1 MDTTMELDELRQAWH
16 TLGRQLERQHA
27 LQWELLREQRL
38 SRVRIQLRPL
48 LWGQGLQFLLGVGLI
63 MLGVACWTRNMD
75 IPGLLAGGVM
85 VHAFGVLTAV
95 MAALTITL
103 AAGIDYSAPVL
114 RIQKRMAQLLRLQAC
129 NSSLCGLPWWIMWL
143 PVVVAFAGLGDVDP
157 ARGTPGWIAT
167 SLGIGMAGLIGTWI
181 WTAVAGRRAS
191 AKDPEDGRCTAGDG
205 TGGIRRGQRLLDE
218 LARFERE

>member
-1 MDTTMELDELRQAWH
+1 MELDELRQAWH
-16 TLGRQLERQHA
+16 TLGRQLERQHE

-48 LWGQGLQFLLGVGLI
+48 LWGLGLQFLLGIGLI
-63 MLGVACWTRNMD
+63 VLGVACWTRNMD
-75 IPGLLAGGVM
+75 IPGLLAGGVL
-85 VHAFGVLTAV
+85 VHAFGVATAV

-103 AAGIDYSAPVL
+103 AASIDYSAPVL

-143 PVVVAFAGLGDVDP
+143 PVVVAFAGLGGVDP
-157 ARGTPGWIAT
+157 ARGTPGWIAA
-167 SLGIGMAGLIGTWI
+167 SLGIGIAGLVGTWI
-181 WTAVAGRRAS
+181 WTATARRRAS
-191 AKDPEDGRCTAGDG
+191 AKDPANGHCASGDG